1 MTKQP
6 TDPASVARDTF
17 LDVYRRDIAAGLRHT
32 LDHYQQQFPGHA
44 ETIALEWAWLE
55 PESVDGR
62 DKPNQPIGRPDVI
75 GPYRVV
81 DELGRGA
88 QATVYLAEHQKLH
101 RRVALKVLH
110 VAAAGDNTT
119 TQQRFR
125 REAEATAGLEHPG
138 ICSIYETGRSDGRTW
153 IAMQHVRGATLASHL
168 QKADALSSAPTVRL
182 PQSEPTSNS
191 ESNSSSSRGTTRSDI
206 MRVLSFV
213 EQAARALH
221 AAHEQ
226 GLVHRD
232 VKPGNLMVHDDGH
245 PVVLDFGLAHAHDGD
260 DGEGLGLTRSTDVLG
275 TPYYMAPEQLRQQPG
290 GVDCRADVW
299 ALGVTLYECLTGQRP
314 FTATSREALYRQILS
329 EEPTAPRQLNS
340 QISRDLEVVLRAA
353 LDKEPNRRYQTASE
367 FADDLRRVR
376 CYEPIAA
383 KPVSTWGRVWRW
395 SRRHPSVALSSSIAA
410 VSLVAG
416 LTISLILQTRLA
428 DTLVST
434 RSLGL
439 AGAAS
444 KELAGDPGFALLL
457 ALKAVEVEDRLE
469 TRSALHQAFSQ
480 CREEVYFPTAGKLLC
495 ADALPGG
502 SLFLTGSVSGAVQ
515 CWNRDGGLAWQHQHV
530 SNAERVGER
539 EAVMQLVFAGNDRD
553 RVVAAFRD
561 GDVCLW
567 DLQGTLLDTYVTKPR
582 RIASHAGA
590 SVPMPTTDEQML
602 IGFADGVQLLRLA
615 GTDRDRL
622 ELLHDFP
629 QPGFDGTWACSRDWR
644 YVATGD
650 LQADTGSL
658 WQRNSKGDYVRKGP
672 LLDATGVIRELAF
685 SGSRLLIGVQ
695 GSDSVCLDL
704 DSDKGTLFGGR
715 GADMVSWLDE
725 NRVVAAGYGGKP
737 EVWDATSA
745 TLQSPVMARNGRSV
759 VTGFTIATSN
769 AGTMYAACSQDGSIR
784 VFDAPRP
791 DDAGV
796 TAQPRERYALRG
808 HFGLP
813 NGVLFTNGDR
823 DLFSWS
829 SDARLWNLEDD
840 LLLPTLKGQLSYSPD
855 LAGSRLIAGRMVVD
869 KQHRVVLKMPTA
881 GQWTSGASFSSDGK
895 YVANRNRREI
905 NVYATADGELVDQHI
920 AKDGNGAVHMVPGSS
935 EVMYVDL
942 EHETITIHNYLTGQN
957 RPGPQLGYFVW
968 GAAHS
973 PDGRSIA
980 VLARPGLVVLFRLD
994 DTGSH
999 GWQKQASHMVS
1010 ETMRVI
1016 TYSPEGDQLLVGADD
1031 GRMLAFDADLK
1042 PTAAKFAGHRQRISS
1057 IRYSRCGTRIASSA
1071 KDGTARVWRRDGTL
1085 LLVLESDGGGLQ
1097 GCEFSPDGRYLLTSR
1112 MSGVRRWYL
1121 HTEDLI
1127 AAAKA
1132 RIHRPLLPAER
1143 AKYAEL
1149 LDDR

>member
-17 LDVYRRDIAAGLRHT
+17 LDVYRRDIAAGLRRT

-55 PESVDGR
+55 PESVDGL
-62 DKPNQPIGRPDVI
+62 DKPNHPVGRPDVI
-75 GPYRVV
+75 GPYRVL

-110 VAAAGDNTT
+110 VAATGDDTT
-119 TQQRFR
+119 TQRRFR

-153 IAMQHVRGATLASHL
+153 IAMQHVRGATLAYHL
-168 QKADALSSAPTVRL
+168 QTSQDGTGSPTVRL
-182 PQSEPTSNS
+182 PSTESTSNS
-191 ESNSSSSRGTTRSDI
+191 ESSSSSSRGTTRSDI
-206 MRVLSFV
+206 MRVLAFV

-245 PVVLDFGLAHAHDGD
+245 PVVLDFGLAHAHDGG

-275 TPYYMAPEQLRQQPG
+275 TPYYMAPEQLRQQRG
-290 GVDCRADVW
+290 SVDCRADVW
-299 ALGVTLYECLTGQRP
+299 ALGVTLYECLTRQRP

-329 EEPTAPRQLNS
+329 EEPTSPRQLNP
-340 QISRDLEVVLRAA
+340 QVSRDLEVVLRAA

-376 CYEPIAA
+376 CYEPITA

-395 SRRHPSVALSSSIAA
+395 SRRHPSVALSSSIA
-410 VSLVAG
+410 VLSLVAG

-428 DTLVST
+428 YTLTST
-434 RSLGL
+434 RALGL
-439 AGAAS
+439 AGAAA
-444 KELAGDPGFALLL
+444 KELAGDPGLALLL
-457 ALKAVEVEDRLE
+457 ALQAVEVEDRLE
-469 TRSALHQAFSQ
+469 TRSALHQAFAE

-495 ADALPGG
+495 TDALPDG
-502 SLFLTGSVSGAVQ
+502 SLFVTGSVSGAVQ
-515 CWNRDGGLAWQHQHV
+515 CWNRDGGLAWQYQHV
-530 SNAERVGER
+530 SNGERVGEH
-539 EAVMQLVFAGNDRD
+539 EAVMQLVFAGDNRD
-553 RVVAAFRD
+553 RVIAAFRD

-567 DLQGTLLDTYVTKPR
+567 DRHGTLLDTYATSPR
-582 RIASHAGA
+582 RIASHGGA
-590 SVPMPTTDEQML
+590 SVPMPTADEQLL

-615 GTDRDRL
+615 GTGRDRL
-622 ELLHDFP
+622 DLLHDFP
-629 QPGFDGTWACSRDWR
+629 QPGFDGRWACSSGWQ
-644 YVATGD
+644 YVATSD
-650 LQADTGSL
+650 LDADTGSL
-658 WQRNSKGDYVRKGP
+658 WQRNSEGRYVRKGP
-672 LLDATGVIRELAF
+672 LLEVEGVVRELAF
-685 SGSRLLIGVQ
+685 SGARLLVGVS

-704 DSDKGTLFGGR
+704 DHDVRTVFGGR

-725 NRVVAAGYGGKP
+725 TRVVAAGYGGKP

-745 TLQSPVMARNGRSV
+745 TLCSPVAASKDRSV
-759 VTGFTIATSN
+759 LTGFTIATSE

-784 VFDAPRP
+784 VFDVLPP
-791 DDAGV
+791 DHSGV
-796 TAQPRERYALRG
+796 TAPPRERYALRA

-813 NGVLFTNGDR
+813 NGVRFTNGGR

-829 SDARLWNLEDD
+829 SGARLWNLEDE
-840 LLLPTLKGQLSYSPD
+840 LLWPNLSGRLSYSRDP
-855 LAGSRLIAGRMVVD
+855 AGSRLIAGHTLLDEER
-869 KQHRVVLKMPTA
+869 RVVLKMPFA
-881 GQWTSGASFSSDGK
+881 GQWIGGASISSDGK
-895 YVANRNRREI
+895 YVANRNGREV
-905 NVYATADGELVDQHI
+905 NVYSTTDGARVDRHP
-920 AKDGNGAVHMVPGSS
+920 AKDFNGFVEMVPGSN
-935 EVMYVDL
+935 EVMYLDL
-942 EHETITIHNYLTGQN
+942 EHETITIRNYLTGHN
-957 RPGPQLGYFVW
+957 RPGPQPGYFVW

-980 VLARPGLVVLFRLD
+980 VLARPGLVVLFRD
-994 DTGSH
+994 SGN
-999 GWQKQASHMVS
+999 GWQKHASHKVS

-1016 TYSPEGDQLLVGADD
+1016 TYSPEGDELLVGADD
-1031 GRMLAFDADLK
+1031 GSVLAFDADLR
-1042 PTAAKFAGHRQRISS
+1042 PSAATFAGHRQRITS
-1057 IRYSRCGTRIASSA
+1057 ISYSRCGKLIASSA
-1071 KDGTARVWRRDGTL
+1071 KDGTARVWQRDGTL
-1085 LLVLESDGGGLQ
+1085 LLVLESNGGGWQ

-1112 MSGVRRWYL
+1112 MSGVRRWHL
-1121 HTEDLI
+1121 RTEELI
-1127 AAAKA
+1127 AAAKGSIQ
-1132 RIHRPLLPAER
+1132 RTFLPAER

-1149 LDDR
+1149 LGER